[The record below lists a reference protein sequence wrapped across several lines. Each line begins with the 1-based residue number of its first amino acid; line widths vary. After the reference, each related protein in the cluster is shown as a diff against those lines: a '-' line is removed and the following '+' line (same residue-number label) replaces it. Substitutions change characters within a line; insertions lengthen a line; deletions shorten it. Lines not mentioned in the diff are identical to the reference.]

1 MNYQEEINLEFT
13 LKNSQKDEWI
23 TYMASHPDD
32 FPELIELSISDK
44 QPYSWRAAWLLSS
57 CMNNNDPRV
66 KSHIQKIINLLPT
79 IENSQQRALLKVLE
93 KMEIE
98 SEYEGPLF
106 DTCTIIWK
114 NIHNTATLRFQ
125 AFKIMIAIS
134 KKYPDLSNEIILL
147 TDPYYTDNLSYVV
160 RKSVFTLMTDTK
172 PKLIKTIYQ
181 EDINLEFTL
190 KNSHKNECLSYI
202 TSHQEDFPELIELS
216 ISDKQPYSWR
226 AAWLLSNCMDNNDQR
241 VKRYLQKIIDI
252 LPARQNSQQWSLLK
266 VLQRI
271 EIEPEY
277 EGQLFDTC
285 TIIWK
290 NINNKPFTRFQ
301 AFKIMVAI
309 LKKYPDLS
317 NEIKLLTDPYFT
329 DNLSDNSRKSVFKLM
344 ANSYK

>member
-44 QPYSWRAAWLLSS
+44 QPNSWRAAWLLSS
-57 CMNNNDPRV
+57 CMNNNDQRV
-66 KSHIQKIINLLPT
+66 KSHIQN
-79 IENSQQRALLKVLE
+79 
-93 KMEIE
+93 
-98 SEYEGPLF
+98 
-106 DTCTIIWK
+106 
-114 NIHNTATLRFQ
+114 
-125 AFKIMIAIS
+125 
-134 KKYPDLSNEIILL
+134 
-147 TDPYYTDNLSYVV
+147 
-160 RKSVFTLMTDTK
+160 
-172 PKLIKTIYQ
+172 
-181 EDINLEFTL
+181 
-190 KNSHKNECLSYI
+190 
-202 TSHQEDFPELIELS
+202 
-216 ISDKQPYSWR
+216 
-226 AAWLLSNCMDNNDQR
+226 
-241 VKRYLQKIIDI
+241 IIDI
-252 LPARQNSQQWSLLK
+252 LPDRQNSQQWSLLK

-317 NEIKLLTDPYFT
+317 NEIKLLTDPYYT

>member
-23 TYMASHPDD
+23 SYMASRPDD

-66 KSHIQKIINLLPT
+66 KRYLQKIIDILPARQ
-79 IENSQQRALLKVLE
+79 NSQQWSLLKVLQR
-93 KMEIE
+93 MEIE
-98 SEYEGPLF
+98 PEYEGQLF

-114 NIHNTATLRFQ
+114 NINNKPFTRFQ
-125 AFKIMIAIS
+125 AFKIMVAIS

-147 TDPYYTDNLSYVV
+147 TDPYYIDNLSYVV

-181 EDINLEFTL
+181 EEINLEFTL

-226 AAWLLSNCMDNNDQR
+226 AAWLLSSCMDNNDQR

-266 VLQRI
+266 VLQRM

-309 LKKYPDLS
+309 SKKYPDLS
-317 NEIKLLTDPYFT
+317 NEIILLTDPYYT

-344 ANSYK
+344 DKFFS

>member
-57 CMNNNDPRV
+57 YMNNNDPRV
-66 KSHIQKIINLLPT
+66 KSHIQKIIKLLPT

-114 NIHNTATLRFQ
+114 NIH
-125 AFKIMIAIS
+125 
-134 KKYPDLSNEIILL
+134 
-147 TDPYYTDNLSYVV
+147 
-160 RKSVFTLMTDTK
+160 
-172 PKLIKTIYQ
+172 
-181 EDINLEFTL
+181 
-190 KNSHKNECLSYI
+190 
-202 TSHQEDFPELIELS
+202 
-216 ISDKQPYSWR
+216 
-226 AAWLLSNCMDNNDQR
+226 
-241 VKRYLQKIIDI
+241 
-252 LPARQNSQQWSLLK
+252 
-266 VLQRI
+266 
-271 EIEPEY
+271 
-277 EGQLFDTC
+277 
-285 TIIWK
+285 
-290 NINNKPFTRFQ
+290 NKPFTRFQ

-344 ANSYK
+344 DKFFS